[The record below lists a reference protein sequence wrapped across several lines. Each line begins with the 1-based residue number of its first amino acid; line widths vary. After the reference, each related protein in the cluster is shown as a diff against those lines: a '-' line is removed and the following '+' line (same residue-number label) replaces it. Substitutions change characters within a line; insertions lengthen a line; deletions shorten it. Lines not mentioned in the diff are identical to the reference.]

1 MWVVKE
7 EGGGGGRFLVDP
19 IIMLSLIDVI
29 LVGICFT
36 RLTMLALEMRD
47 EDESNYGGTAPAE
60 TLLRKEILL
69 TRMR

>member
-1 MWVVKE
+1 MVRGSEVAEGTGE
-7 EGGGGGRFLVDP
+7 EDHST
-19 IIMLSLIDVI
+19 MLSVVVVI

-47 EDESNYGGTAPAE
+47 EDDSNYGGTAPAE

-69 TRMR
+69 TRMK